1 MASSFELIET
11 SRVLGLSLVTIG
23 LGNTTSPPHSNE
35 IRMTRARK
43 RPRGL
48 RETVDLIFRF
58 PYARRTLRFLTDET
72 ARQTSGR
79 GIRSWFHSEDR
90 RLDESWP
97 IGRRPEPGGDRSI
110 AATQRRRA
118 AGDRPRSLHR
128 RHRAAGRPP
137 PRRRALDARAGPHRR
152 HRPRRGTWAAG
163 GRRLSC
169 RRSAG
174 ARRALARRARRS
186 DESVRA
192 PGYAA
197 P

>member
-79 GIRSWFHSEDR
+79 GIRSGFHSEDR
-90 RLDESWP
+90 RLNESWP
-97 IGRRPEPGGDRSI
+97 IGRRPG
-110 AATQRRRA
+110 
-118 AGDRPRSLHR
+118 GDRPRSLHR

-163 GRRLSC
+163 G
-169 RRSAG
+169 
-174 ARRALARRARRS
+174 
-186 DESVRA
+186 
-192 PGYAA
+192 
-197 P
+197 